1 MSTKSLSINS
11 ASGADST
18 QAQEQ
23 AVKSFRSSSSNL
35 NNASEREQSSS
46 LELPSESIKSVANN
60 VEVDDEVEEF
70 DLSLYALKG
79 FNGNPAVYVGTYGK
93 YAQNSLRGVWLDLT
107 TFADYDEFLAVC
119 RYIYRDE
126 ADPEFMAQDF
136 EGFPREW
143 YTEGFMSE
151 REFDLIREFA
161 ELDNDERE
169 AFEVYVAAFGSSRDD
184 VSIFDNLN
192 KCGCVSAISE
202 QAPHY
207 FRLAHIFREAYCGK
221 WSSEEEYAEQ
231 LVDDCCMLEGA
242 PEFLKSYFNYAAFAR
257 DLFIDDYYFDSGFVF
272 RRM

>member
-11 ASGADST
+11 ASGTDSI

-23 AVKSFRSSSSNL
+23 VVKSFSSSSSNL
-35 NNASEREQSSS
+35 
-46 LELPSESIKSVANN
+46 NN

-70 DLSLYALKG
+70 DFSLYALKG

-93 YAQNSLRGVWLDLT
+93 YNSGSLRGVWLDLT

-119 RYIYRDE
+119 RYIHRDE

-161 ELDNDERE
+161 ELDDDERE

-184 VSIFDNLN
+184 STIFDN
-192 KCGCVSAISE
+192 
-202 QAPHY
+202 
-207 FRLAHIFREAYCGK
+207 FREAYCGK
-221 WSSEEEYAEQ
+221 WSNEEEYAEQ
-231 LVDDCCMLEGA
+231 FAEDCCMLEGA
-242 PEFLKSYFNYAAFAR
+242 PEFLKSYFDYKAFAR

>member
-23 AVKSFRSSSSNL
+23 VVKSFSSSSSNL
-35 NNASEREQSSS
+35 
-46 LELPSESIKSVANN
+46 NN

-70 DLSLYALKG
+70 DLDDYKYDYHT
-79 FNGNPAVYVGTYGK
+79 GNPAVYVGTYGK
-93 YAQNSLRGVWLDLT
+93 YNSGSLRGAWLDLT

-119 RYIYRDE
+119 RFLHRDE
-126 ADPEFMAQDF
+126 VSPEFMAQDF
-136 EGFPREW
+136 TDFPREF

-161 ELDNDERE
+161 ELDDDERE

-184 VSIFDNLN
+184 STIFDN
-192 KCGCVSAISE
+192 
-202 QAPHY
+202 
-207 FRLAHIFREAYCGK
+207 FREAYCGK
-221 WSSEEEYAEQ
+221 WSNEEEYAEQ
-231 LVDDCCMLEGA
+231 LAEDCCMLEGA
-242 PEFLKSYFNYAAFAR
+242 PEFLKSYFDYKAFAR

>member
-1 MSTKSLSINS
+1 MSKKSLSIHA

-23 AVKSFRSSSSNL
+23 VVKSFSSSSSNL
-35 NNASEREQSSS
+35 
-46 LELPSESIKSVANN
+46 NN

-70 DLSLYALKG
+70 DLKDYALKDFDG
-79 FNGNPAVYVGTYGK
+79 SPAVYVGTYGK
-93 YAQNSLRGVWLDLT
+93 YASGSLRGVWLDLT

-119 RYIYRDE
+119 RYIHRDE

-161 ELDNDERE
+161 ELDEDERE
-169 AFEVYVAAFGSSRDD
+169 AFEVYVSAFGSSRND
-184 VSIFDNLN
+184 STIFDN
-192 KCGCVSAISE
+192 
-202 QAPHY
+202 
-207 FRLAHIFREAYCGK
+207 FREAYCGK

-231 LVDDCCMLEGA
+231 LVEDCCMLEGA

-257 DLFIDDYYFDSGFVF
+257 DLFIDDYYFESGFVF
-272 RRM
+272 RRL

>member
-23 AVKSFRSSSSNL
+23 VVKSFSSSSSNL
-35 NNASEREQSSS
+35 
-46 LELPSESIKSVANN
+46 NN

-93 YAQNSLRGVWLDLT
+93 YASGSLRGVWLDLT

-119 RYIYRDE
+119 AYIHRDE

-143 YTEGFMSE
+143 NTEGFMSE

-161 ELDNDERE
+161 ELDDDERE

-184 VSIFDNLN
+184 STIFDN
-192 KCGCVSAISE
+192 
-202 QAPHY
+202 
-207 FRLAHIFREAYCGK
+207 FREAYCGK
-221 WSSEEEYAEQ
+221 WSNEEEYAEQ
-231 LVDDCCMLEGA
+231 LAEDCCMLEGA
-242 PEFLKSYFNYAAFAR
+242 PEFLKSYFDYKAFAR

-272 RRM
+272 HRL